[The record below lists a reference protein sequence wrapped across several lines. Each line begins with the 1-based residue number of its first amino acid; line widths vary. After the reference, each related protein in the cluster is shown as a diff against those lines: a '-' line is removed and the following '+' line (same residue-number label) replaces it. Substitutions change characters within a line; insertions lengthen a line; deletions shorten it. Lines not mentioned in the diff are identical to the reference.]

1 MNTFIAGRLHDLVTH
16 GQDYLTA
23 EEYKSCLDRKMSEY
37 YDFLARNLM
46 RRRGSKFWEYHKQK
60 LTEAKV
66 GFDRIRLYKIFAVKL
81 LDALLNP
88 KRTLEKFLKKPG
100 THDPAFLP
108 GFQENPQAR

>member
-23 EEYKSCLDRKMSEY
+23 EEYKSCLDRKLSEY

-46 RRRGSKFWEYHKQK
+46 RRRGSKFWEYHKKK
-60 LTEAKV
+60 LAETKV
-66 GFDRIRLYKIFAVKL
+66 GFDRIRLYRTFGAKL

-88 KRTLEKFLKKPG
+88 KATLEKFLKKPV
-100 THDPAFLP
+100 TRDLAFLP